1 MDKQLVGEL
10 PDITQSSNDNEIMV
24 ITDAKYNQL
33 RKEKISDLITDF
45 TSSNEYNAIKKG
57 TDGKLFVTDT
67 TNADNITNGTI
78 STDRLPDSGVT
89 AETYPYPVNLQ
100 VNQKGQVVSV
110 EAGKP
115 GANNANTDLSNI
127 TEAGE
132 AVIKHFSTSIGDPI
146 ITFSNTLE
154 ENEIWLEGAIV
165 SRTDYPNL
173 YIVYGTTYGAGD
185 GSTTFRLP
193 DCTDRTFWG
202 AISFGYIEA
211 GLPNIKG
218 NLYSEPEHWGPLRY
232 GGATDGAIFYINNTQ
247 AHSLAGEPNTFA
259 GLGLGLDASK
269 YNSLYNDEV
278 KTVQTPSIKIRVK
291 TRYK

>member
-78 STDRLPDSGVT
+78 STDRLPDSGVI

-127 TEAGE
+127 TEAGK
-132 AVIKHFSTSIGDPI
+132 AVINHFSTSIGDPI
-146 ITFSNTLE
+146 ITLSSTLGD
-154 ENEIWLEGAIV
+154 NEIWLEGGTV
-165 SRTDYPNL
+165 SRTTYAEL
-173 YIVYGTTYGAGD
+173 FAIYGTTYGAGD
-185 GSTTFRLP
+185 GSTTFVLP
-193 DCTDRTFWG
+193 DFRNRAIWG
-202 AISFGYIEA
+202 ANSFGYIAA
-211 GLPNIKG
+211 GLPNITGKVSRFHVL
-218 NLYSEPEHWGPLRY
+218 NNQPSE
-232 GGATDGAIFYINNTQ
+232 GALSGTD
-247 AHSLAGEPNTFA
+247 
-259 GLGLGLDASK
+259 LGLSLTGGRENSSFMQINLDASK
-269 YNSLYNDEV
+269 SNSIYSNEV
-278 KTVQTPSIKIRVK
+278 KTVQPPSIKVRVK

>member
-10 PDITQSSNDNEIMV
+10 PDITQSSNDNEIMI

-78 STDRLPDSGVT
+78 STDRLPDSGVI

-127 TEAGE
+127 TEAGK
-132 AVIKHFSTSIGDPI
+132 AVINHFSTSIGDPI
-146 ITFSNTLE
+146 ITLSNTLGD
-154 ENEIWLEGAIV
+154 NEIWLEGGTV
-165 SRTDYPNL
+165 SRTTYAEL
-173 YIVYGTTYGAGD
+173 FAIYGTTYGAGD
-185 GSTTFRLP
+185 GSTTFVLP
-193 DCTDRTFWG
+193 DFRNRAVWG
-202 AISFGYIEA
+202 SNNFGYIAA
-211 GLPNIKG
+211 GLPNITGKVSRFFVL
-218 NLYSEPEHWGPLRY
+218 NNQPS
-232 GGATDGAIFYINNTQ
+232 DGALYGT
-247 AHSLAGEPNTFA
+247 
-259 GLGLGLDASK
+259 GLGTSPVGGTGNASFTQIDFDASK
-269 YNSLYNDEV
+269 SNSIYSNEV
-278 KTVQTPSIKIRVK
+278 KTVQTPSIKVRVK

>member
-78 STDRLPDSGVT
+78 STDRLPDSGVI

-127 TEAGE
+127 TEAGK
-132 AVIKHFSTSIGDPI
+132 AVINHFSTSIGDPI
-146 ITFSNTLE
+146 ITLSSTLGD
-154 ENEIWLEGAIV
+154 NEIWLEGGTV
-165 SRTDYPNL
+165 SRTTYAEL
-173 YIVYGTTYGAGD
+173 FAIYGTTYGAGD
-185 GSTTFRLP
+185 GSTTFVLP
-193 DCTDRTFWG
+193 DFRNRAIWG
-202 AISFGYIEA
+202 SNNFGYIAA
-211 GLPNIKG
+211 GLPNITGKVSRFHVL
-218 NLYSEPEHWGPLRY
+218 NNQPSE
-232 GGATDGAIFYINNTQ
+232 GALSGTD
-247 AHSLAGEPNTFA
+247 
-259 GLGLGLDASK
+259 LGLSLTGGRENSSFMQINLDASK
-269 YNSLYNDEV
+269 SNSIYSNEV
-278 KTVQTPSIKIRVK
+278 KTVQPPSIKVRVK

>member
-33 RKEKISDLITDF
+33 KKEKISDLITDF

-127 TEAGE
+127 TEAGK
-132 AVIKHFSTSIGDPI
+132 AVINHFSTSIGDPI
-146 ITFSNTLE
+146 ITLSNTLGD
-154 ENEIWLEGAIV
+154 NEIWLEGGTV
-165 SRTDYPNL
+165 SRTTYAEL
-173 YIVYGTTYGAGD
+173 FAIYGTTYGAGD
-185 GSTTFRLP
+185 GSTTFVLP
-193 DCTDRTFWG
+193 DFRNRAIWG
-202 AISFGYIEA
+202 ANSFGYIEA
-211 GLPNIKG
+211 GLPDHSHQATLHGINIQTT
-218 NLYSEPEHWGPLRY
+218 WG
-232 GGATDGAIFYINNTQ
+232 DGFILINAPQ
-247 AHSLAGEPNTFA
+247 H
-259 GLGLGLDASK
+259 
-269 YNSLYNDEV
+269 
-278 KTVQTPSIKIRVK
+278 TVQNIQTTEASTNNPIYKSGSTVQPPSIKVRVK

>member
-78 STDRLPDSGVT
+78 STDRLPDSGVI

-127 TEAGE
+127 TEAGK
-132 AVIKHFSTSIGDPI
+132 AVINHFSTSIGDPI
-146 ITFSNTLE
+146 ITLSNTLGD
-154 ENEIWLEGAIV
+154 NEIWLEGGTV
-165 SRTDYPNL
+165 SRTSYAEL
-173 YIVYGTTYGAGD
+173 FAIYGTTYGAGD
-185 GSTTFRLP
+185 SSTTFVLP
-193 DCTDRTFWG
+193 DFRNRAIWG
-202 AISFGYIEA
+202 AAGFGYIEA

-218 NLYSEPEHWGPLRY
+218 TFRSMGSGNGITVNGAFS
-232 GGATDGAIFYINNTQ
+232 GGSLSGGGQNHAVGTVDEAKSIN
-247 AHSLAGEPNTFA
+247 F
-259 GLGLGLDASK
+259 DASRSNPI
-269 YNSLYNDEV
+269 YSNSI
-278 KTVQTPSIKIRVK
+278 KTVQPPAIKVRVK
-291 TRYK
+291 TIYK

>member
-127 TEAGE
+127 TEAGK
-132 AVIKHFSTSIGDPI
+132 AVINHFSTSIGDPI
-146 ITFSNTLE
+146 IALSSTLE
-154 ENEIWLEGAIV
+154 DNEIWLEGGTV
-165 SRTDYPNL
+165 SRTTYAEL
-173 YIVYGTTYGAGD
+173 FAIYGTTYGAGD
-185 GSTTFRLP
+185 GSTTFVLP
-193 DCTDRTFWG
+193 DFRNRAIWG
-202 AISFGYIEA
+202 ANSFGYIEA
-211 GLPNIKG
+211 GLPNITG
-218 NLYSEPEHWGPLRY
+218 
-232 GGATDGAIFYINNTQ
+232 TTINARVLSQ
-247 AHSLAGEPNTFA
+247 FGAGEDAPTSAIYIKHSAIAQSVGTSGCQYNELRF
-259 GLGLGLDASK
+259 DASRSNTI
-269 YNSLYNDEV
+269 YSNSI
-278 KTVQTPSIKIRVK
+278 KTVQPASIKVRVK
-291 TRYK
+291 TKYK

>member
-1 MDKQLVGEL
+1 MREFLW
-10 PDITQSSNDNEIMV
+10 
-24 ITDAKYNQL
+24 L

-127 TEAGE
+127 TEAGK
-132 AVIKHFSTSIGDPI
+132 AVINHFSTSIGDPI
-146 ITFSNTLE
+146 ITLSSTIGD
-154 ENEIWLEGAIV
+154 NEVWLEGGTV
-165 SRTDYPNL
+165 SRTTYAEL
-173 YIVYGTTYGAGD
+173 FAIYGTTYGAGD
-185 GSTTFRLP
+185 GSTTFVLP
-193 DCTDRTFWG
+193 DFRNRTIWG
-202 AISFGYIEA
+202 ANSFGYIEA
-211 GLPNIKG
+211 GLPNITGKISRFFVLN
-218 NLYSEPEHWGPLRY
+218 NLPSEGALY
-232 GGATDGAIFYINNTQ
+232 GT
-247 AHSLAGEPNTFA
+247 
-259 GLGLGLDASK
+259 GLGLSPVGGTGNASFTQIDFDASK
-269 YNSLYNDEV
+269 SNSIYSNEV
-278 KTVQTPSIKIRVK
+278 KTVQPPSIKVRVK

>member
-33 RKEKISDLITDF
+33 KKEKISDLITDF

-78 STDRLPDSGVT
+78 SPDRLPDSGVT

-127 TEAGE
+127 TEAGK
-132 AVIKHFSTSIGDPI
+132 AVINHFSTSIGDPI
-146 ITFSNTLE
+146 ITLSSTLGD
-154 ENEIWLEGAIV
+154 NEIWLEGGTV
-165 SRTDYPNL
+165 SRTTYAEL
-173 YIVYGTTYGAGD
+173 FAIYGTTYGAGD
-185 GSTTFRLP
+185 GSTTFVLP
-193 DCTDRTFWG
+193 DFRNRAIWG
-202 AISFGYIEA
+202 SNNFGYIAA
-211 GLPNIKG
+211 GLPNITGKISRFHVL
-218 NLYSEPEHWGPLRY
+218 NNQPSE
-232 GGATDGAIFYINNTQ
+232 GALSGTD
-247 AHSLAGEPNTFA
+247 
-259 GLGLGLDASK
+259 LGLSLVGGRENSSFMQINLDASK
-269 YNSLYNDEV
+269 SNSIYSNEV
-278 KTVQTPSIKIRVK
+278 KTVQPPSIKVRVK

>member
-78 STDRLPDSGVT
+78 STDRLPDSGVI

-127 TEAGE
+127 TEAGK
-132 AVIKHFSTSIGDPI
+132 AVINHFSTSIGDPI
-146 ITFSNTLE
+146 ITLSSTLGD
-154 ENEIWLEGAIV
+154 NEIWLEGGTV
-165 SRTDYPNL
+165 SRTTYAEL
-173 YIVYGTTYGAGD
+173 FAIYGTTYGAGD
-185 GSTTFRLP
+185 GSTTFVLP
-193 DCTDRTFWG
+193 DFRNRAIWG
-202 AISFGYIEA
+202 SNNFGYIAA
-211 GLPNIKG
+211 GLPNITGKVSRFHVLNNQPSEG
-218 NLYSEPEHWGPLRY
+218 ALYG
-232 GGATDGAIFYINNTQ
+232 T
-247 AHSLAGEPNTFA
+247 
-259 GLGLGLDASK
+259 GLGTSPVGGTGNSSFMQINLDASK
-269 YNSLYNDEV
+269 SNSIYSNEV
-278 KTVQTPSIKIRVK
+278 KTVQPPSIKVRVK

>member
-132 AVIKHFSTSIGDPI
+132 AVIKHFSTSIGAPI

-211 GLPNIKG
+211 GLPNIIG
-218 NLYSEPEHWGPLRY
+218 TFYSSDDNIDKPAQVTGAFVATQDVLNANTT
-232 GGATDGAIFYINNTQ
+232 GGSYKEALMDFN
-247 AHSLAGEPNTFA
+247 
-259 GLGLGLDASK
+259 ASRCSTVYK
-269 YNSLYNDEV
+269 DEIR
-278 KTVQTPSIKIRVK
+278 TVQPPGINVRVK